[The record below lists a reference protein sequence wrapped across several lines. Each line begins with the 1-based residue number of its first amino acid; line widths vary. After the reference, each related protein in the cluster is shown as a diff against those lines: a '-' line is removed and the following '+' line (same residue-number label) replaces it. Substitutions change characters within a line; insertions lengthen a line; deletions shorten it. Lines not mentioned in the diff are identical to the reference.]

1 MKRPKKAGAAKSEQ
15 AHTQPKTQPTRPT
28 RPTRSGTPSSRA
40 NRAPL
45 AKKRAL
51 HAHVKASSP
60 TSESGPPPSARNVP
74 SASDAPE
81 KPADPIVVAQ
91 IRDLEAQLERLIDE
105 ASRGDVSSLARD
117 SSSDL
122 DDEVAPVS
130 EPAPTSSSPS
140 SALLEVDSIEAPRPS
155 LPSARP
161 SGPLPEVRS
170 VPPAPESVF
179 DTARELLST
188 DFYLRK
194 WGRLAMRGRSE
205 EVDDFGYDP
214 IYDEKV
220 RGMLDFLYSTYFRVE
235 TSGIE
240 NVPGEGRCVLVANH
254 SGTLPLDGVMIK
266 TALKREHAEAR
277 PLRWLTEDFIYHFP
291 FVGSMMNR
299 LGAVRACQENAERLL
314 AKEQLVAVFPE
325 GVKGTGKLFAE
336 RYRLQRFGRGG
347 FIKLCLRMGAPVI
360 PVAVVGAEETNPMLF
375 RVEFLSKLLKL
386 PYVPVTPTFPLLGP
400 AGLLPAPT
408 KWRILFGE
416 PIDLSS
422 YGAEAADDEILVGKL
437 AERVRAA
444 IQGMLDHAVGARKS
458 VFFG

>member
-1 MKRPKKAGAAKSEQ
+1 MKRPKKTGAAQSEQ
-15 AHTQPKTQPTRPT
+15 AHAQAKPRPT
-28 RPTRSGTPSSRA
+28 RNTPASRA
-40 NRAPL
+40 NRAPS
-45 AKKRAL
+45 AKKRSQ
-51 HAHVKASSP
+51 HAHPKPASPSSAAKA
-60 TSESGPPPSARNVP
+60 PPPPHSTRP
-74 SASDAPE
+74 SSVPE
-81 KPADPIVVAQ
+81 KAADPVVVAQ
-91 IRDLEAQLERLIDE
+91 IRDLEAQLDRLIDE
-105 ASRGDVSSLARD
+105 ASRGDVSSLAAE
-117 SSSDL
+117 SSDDL
-122 DDEVAPVS
+122 DDEVASAS
-130 EPAPTSSSPS
+130 EPSPPPSAASSGD
-140 SALLEVDSIEAPRPS
+140 LLEVDSIEEPYAS

-214 IYDEKV
+214 IYDEKL

-240 NVPGEGRCVLVANH
+240 NVPSDGRAVLVANH

-266 TALKREHAEAR
+266 TALKREHPAER

-347 FIKLCLRMGAPVI
+347 FIKLCLRMSTPVI

-375 RVEFLSKLLKL
+375 RIEFLSKLLKL

-408 KWRILFGE
+408 KWQILFGE
-416 PIDLSS
+416 PVDLSS
-422 YGAEAADDEILVGKL
+422 YGPEAADDEILVGKL

-444 IQGMLDHAVGARKS
+444 IQGMLDRAVGARKS